1 MLDKLLSQAMQ
12 GMLGGQ
18 QQAVNPM
25 MQMLAS
31 MLGNGSQFG
40 GLAGLLQQ
48 FQKAGL
54 GDQAASW
61 VSTGQNLPISP
72 EQLMKVF
79 GGDQMQQ
86 MASSVGLDTSAFGGQ
101 MSQMLPQVIDMMT
114 PNGEL
119 PAAGADDPMAMLS
132 KMFGR

>member
-1 MLDKLLSQAMQ
+1 MLDKLLTQAMQ

-18 QQAVNPM
+18 QQGDNPM
-25 MQMLAS
+25 MQMLGA
-31 MLGNGSQFG
+31 MLSNGGQFG

-48 FQKAGL
+48 FQQAGL
-54 GDQAASW
+54 GQQAASW
-61 VSTGQNLPISP
+61 VSTGQNMPISP
-72 EQLMKVF
+72 DQLMKVF

-101 MSQMLPQVIDMMT
+101 LSQMLPQMIDMLT

-119 PAAGADDPMAMLS
+119 PAGGAEDPMAMLS
-132 KMFGR
+132 KMFNR

>member
-1 MLDKLLSQAMQ
+1 MLDKLLSQARQ

-18 QQAVNPM
+18 QQAANPM

>member
-1 MLDKLLSQAMQ
+1 
-12 GMLGGQ
+12 
-18 QQAVNPM
+18 M

>member
-12 GMLGGQ
+12 GMLSGQ
-18 QQAVNPM
+18 QQAANPM

>member
-12 GMLGGQ
+12 GMLSGQ
-18 QQAVNPM
+18 QQANNPM
-25 MQMLAS
+25 MQMLGS
-31 MLGNGSQFG
+31 MLSNGGQFG

-48 FQKAGL
+48 FQQAGL
-54 GDQAASW
+54 GQQAASW
-61 VSTGQNLPISP
+61 VSTGQNMPISP
-72 EQLMKVF
+72 DQLMKVF

-101 MSQMLPQVIDMMT
+101 LSQMLPQMIDMLT
-114 PNGEL
+114 PNGQL
-119 PAAGADDPMAMLS
+119 PAGGAEDPMAMLS

>member
-1 MLDKLLSQAMQ
+1 
-12 GMLGGQ
+12 
-18 QQAVNPM
+18 
-25 MQMLAS
+25 
-31 MLGNGSQFG
+31 
-40 GLAGLLQQ
+40 
-48 FQKAGL
+48 
-54 GDQAASW
+54 
-61 VSTGQNLPISP
+61 
-72 EQLMKVF
+72 MKVF